1 MISLNSSFAGP
12 KSKYLLYA
20 SFGLLLAALTALIAL
35 GLARIES
42 FNQQIHTLTEA
53 QGRKIGT
60 VSELFLSNGQR
71 SALIDK
77 LFGAETAQARK
88 TVHGQYLRAIETYAR
103 AVEKLGALQVDPS
116 ERAARD
122 AAIAAAARARAIGED
137 IVGLLVKGEIARAS

>member
-1 MISLNSSFAGP
+1 MKPLLAGP

-35 GLARIES
+35 GLGRIES
-42 FNQQIHTLTEA
+42 FNRQIHSLTEA

-60 VSELFLSNGQR
+60 ASELFLSNGQR

-77 LFGAETAQARK
+77 LFGAETGEARR
-88 TVHGQYLRAIETYAR
+88 TVHGQYLRAIGSYER
-103 AVEKLGALQVDPS
+103 AVEKLRALQVALS

-122 AAIAAAARARAIGED
+122 EAIAAAARSR
-137 IVGLLVKGEIARAS
+137 